1 MSTTQKILLLTGR
14 SRWAK
19 YLLAAGLTLLMLM
32 ARVGFGQRFESP
44 MLIVF
49 IIPIILSA
57 YSGGL
62 GPGLLATAISVLGA
76 DYFLLAPLHSFNV
89 LSATNRVQE
98 VVLLLTGI
106 LVSGICEMF
115 RCEHARV
122 EILLTARKQDEAQKA
137 QLAAIVE
144 SSDDAI
150 VGKNL
155 DGIVTS
161 WNAGAEKIFGYTAQE
176 MVGQPILRLIPPER
190 QHEEAEI
197 LACVRRG
204 ESIRH
209 FDTVRL
215 RKDGSRIDIS
225 VTTSAIKDA
234 AGKIIGASKVARDI
248 TERVQM
254 AIAARA
260 SEERFQTMANSML
273 QLAWIARADGFIF
286 WYNERWY
293 EYTGTTPAQMEGWG
307 WQNVHDPKVL
317 PTVMENWKK
326 AIEAGKPFE
335 MEFPLRRADG
345 QFRAFLTR
353 SQPLRDSE
361 GRVVQWFGTNTDVE
375 ALKQA
380 EAAVQRLNAELEQRV
395 IERTAQLEM
404 ANKELEAVSYSV
416 SHDLRAPLRAVN
428 GFAGI
433 VLERFGTQIP
443 AGAQGYLERIRNG
456 GKQMGLLID
465 DLLAFSHMSRQTMSP
480 KMVDM
485 DGLVKNVL
493 TTLISEC
500 PDRPIEIK
508 AAPLPVCQ
516 GDVALIK
523 QVWVN
528 LISNAL
534 KYTRGRVPALI
545 EIGCVSG
552 DGPDVY
558 FVRDNGTGFDMKY
571 AHKLFGVFQ
580 RLHRAEDFEGTGVG
594 LAIVQRVVQRHGGRV
609 WAEAEEGRGA
619 IFRFTLTKE
628 T

>member
-1 MSTTQKILLLTGR
+1 MNTTQTNAPSAGR
-14 SRWAK
+14 SRWAM
-19 YLLAAGLTLLMLM
+19 YLLAAGLTLLMLLV
-32 ARVGFGQRFESP
+32 RVIIGRHFESP
-44 MLIVF
+44 TLILF
-49 IIPIILSA
+49 TIPIILSA
-57 YSGGL
+57 YWGGL
-62 GPGLLATAISVLGA
+62 GPGLLATLISVLGA
-76 DYFLLAPLHSFNV
+76 AYFLLAPLYNFNV
-89 LSATNRVQE
+89 LSTTNRVQE

-106 LVSGICEMF
+106 LISGICEMF
-115 RCEHARV
+115 HSEHARV
-122 EILLTARKQDEAQKA
+122 EILLVGHKRDEAQKA
-137 QLAAIVE
+137 RLAAIVE

-150 VGKNL
+150 IGKNL
-155 DGIVTS
+155 DGSVTS
-161 WNAGAEKIFGYTAQE
+161 WNAGAEKIFGYTAEE
-176 MVGQPILRLIPPER
+176 MIGQPILRLIPPER
-190 QHEEAEI
+190 LHEEAEI
-197 LACVRRG
+197 LASVRRG

-260 SEERFQTMANSML
+260 GEERFQTMANSML

-307 WQNVHDPKVL
+307 WQSVHDPRML
-317 PTVMENWKK
+317 PLVIDHWKK

-345 QFRAFLTR
+345 QFRTFLTR
-353 SQPLRDSE
+353 SQPLKDSE

-375 ALKQA
+375 TLKQA
-380 EAAVQRLNAELEQRV
+380 EAAIQRLNAELEQRV
-395 IERTAQLEM
+395 VERTAQLEL
-404 ANKELEAVSYSV
+404 ANKELEVFSYSV

-433 VLERFGTQIP
+433 VLEQFGTQIP
-443 AGAQGYLERIRNG
+443 ADAQRYLERIRNG
-456 GKQMGLLID
+456 GKQMGMLID
-465 DLLAFSHMSRQTMSP
+465 DLLAFSQMSRQTMSRQT
-480 KMVDM
+480 VDM

-493 TTLISEC
+493 DGLILEC
-500 PDRPIEIK
+500 PDRAIEIR
-508 AAPLPVCQ
+508 AGLLPVCQ
-516 GDVALIK
+516 GDQALIR
-523 QVWVN
+523 QVWAN
-528 LISNAL
+528 WISNAF
-534 KYTRGRVPALI
+534 KYTRGREPAVI

-580 RLHRAEDFEGTGVG
+580 RLHRAEEFEGTGVG

-619 IFRFTLTKE
+619 IFRFTLAK
-628 T
+628 